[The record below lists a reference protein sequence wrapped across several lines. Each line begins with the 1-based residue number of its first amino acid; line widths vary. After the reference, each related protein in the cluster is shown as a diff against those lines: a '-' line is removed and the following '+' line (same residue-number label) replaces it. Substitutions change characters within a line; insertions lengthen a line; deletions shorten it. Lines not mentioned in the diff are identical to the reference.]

1 MKRNILIIGATS
13 AIAQATLRLYAE
25 AQDNLYLLGRN
36 TEQLETIA
44 ADASVRGANEVHT
57 AVLDVN
63 QFDTHKTTLQNVFE
77 TFSTLDIVLIAHGTL
92 PDQKACEQDVHLTM
106 TELSTNGIS
115 TLSLLTLLA
124 NQFEQ
129 QQKGTIAVITSVAG
143 DRGRQSN
150 YVYGAAKGMVS
161 LFLQGLRNRLYPHHV
176 QVLDIKPGFVDT
188 PMTANFKKGALW
200 AKPEKIATHIV
211 KAIDKNQSKTLYT
224 PFFWAGIMLVIR
236 SIPEIIFKRLKL

>member
-188 PMTANFKKGALW
+188 PMTANF
-200 AKPEKIATHIV
+200 
-211 KAIDKNQSKTLYT
+211 
-224 PFFWAGIMLVIR
+224 
-236 SIPEIIFKRLKL
+236 